1 MKKKFIQASINILK
15 NSGKYS
21 SDDIEIIIYGLEG
34 IYLTITKMIIIFLIS
49 FVLGITKEVFLLLIT
64 YNIIRSQAFGIHAS
78 KSIYCLISSLIF
90 FVGGAMICKYIM
102 LPLWLMIVIAI
113 LCDICL
119 LLYAPADTHKHPI
132 INLKKRKKFKFL
144 SFTFGLIYTFLIIY
158 YYGQDITN
166 YLLFGMLEAV
176 LMILPVTYSTFK
188 MPYDNYKTYYDDVEL
203 ISNN

>member
-1 MKKKFIQASINILK
+1 MKKKFIQTSINILK

-144 SFTFGLIYTFLIIY
+144 SFAFGLIYTFLIIY

>member
-15 NSGKYS
+15 ISGKYS

-188 MPYDNYKTYYDDVEL
+188 MPYDNYKTYYNDVEL

>member
-188 MPYDNYKTYYDDVEL
+188 MPYDNYKTYYNDVEL

>member
-1 MKKKFIQASINILK
+1 MKKKFIQTSINILK

-188 MPYDNYKTYYDDVEL
+188 MPYDNYKTYYNDVEL

>member
-1 MKKKFIQASINILK
+1 MKKKFIQTSINILK

-34 IYLTITKMIIIFLIS
+34 IYLTITKMVIIFLIS

-78 KSIYCLISSLIF
+78 KSIYCLISSLTF

-132 INLKKRKKFKFL
+132 INLKKIKKFKFL

-166 YLLFGMLEAV
+166 YLLFGMSEAV

>member
-1 MKKKFIQASINILK
+1 
-15 NSGKYS
+15 
-21 SDDIEIIIYGLEG
+21 
-34 IYLTITKMIIIFLIS
+34 
-49 FVLGITKEVFLLLIT
+49 
-64 YNIIRSQAFGIHAS
+64 
-78 KSIYCLISSLIF
+78 
-90 FVGGAMICKYIM
+90 MICKYIM